1 MCEVINP
8 PSKPMAI
15 ERRIKRIYRTKQD
28 SLIWRVPPGMQQPDL
43 Q

>member
-8 PSKPMAI
+8 PSKHFAV
-15 ERRIKRIYRTKQD
+15 ERRIKQIYRTEQD
-28 SLIWRVPPGMQQPDL
+28 SLIWRALPGMQQPDL

>member
-8 PSKPMAI
+8 PSKRIAI
-15 ERRIKRIYRTKQD
+15 ERRIKQIYRTEQD
-28 SLIWRVPPGMQQPDL
+28 SLIWRALPGMQQPDL